1 MMDGNEDFNLVTM
14 PIDRVAWYQEIH
26 FSNFVNSYYQ
36 YRDIQMCQDTRKIL
50 EIGPGQGLSTQI
62 LWWKGYNVTTL
73 DVDETFE
80 PDHVGSVH
88 DLHMFH
94 DCEFDVVVVSHVL
107 EHLPLPYLD
116 ASLQEIARVGRY
128 ALIYLPVSGRHC
140 QIRFIPGVKG
150 IDLSFIFDLFNW
162 FHKPD
167 GVTPRYCSGQ
177 HYWEVGMRGFR
188 VSDLLERFD
197 QYFEIVH
204 HYRNRDWNPS
214 YNFVL
219 KSKVIQ

>member
-1 MMDGNEDFNLVTM
+1 MPVDRKKWAAQLNL
-14 PIDRVAWYQEIH
+14 
-26 FSNFVNSYYQ
+26 SNFLNTHAQ
-36 YRDIQMCQDTRKIL
+36 YEDIQLCGETKKIL

-62 LWWKGYNVTTL
+62 LRWKGYEVKTL
-73 DVDETFE
+73 DIDETFK
-80 PDHVGSVH
+80 PDCMGSVD
-88 DLHMFH
+88 DLGMFRNR
-94 DCEFDVVVVSHVL
+94 EFDVVIASHVL
-107 EHLPLPYLD
+107 EHLPVTYLD
-116 ASLQEIARVGRY
+116 KSLREIARVGRY

-167 GVTPRYCSGQ
+167 GVTPKYCAGQ
-177 HYWEVGMRGFR
+177 HFWEVGMRGFR
-188 VSDLLERFD
+188 VSDLLARFKRC
-197 QYFEIVH
+197 FEIVH

-219 KSKVIQ
+219 KSRDLK